1 MVQQPFFKWC
11 RNNKECMNM
20 SNVQN
25 VGGYVQKWDDILEIN
40 VVVLKIVRWMSCRN
54 RQQEEV

>member
-1 MVQQPFFKWC
+1 
-11 RNNKECMNM
+11 M